1 MMLPGMQ
8 CCPPYNLMP
17 SIFGLESLVFW
28 VEPPCFLEALHNR
41 PSEIDGALDL
51 QDECTQCNAAYHLI

>member
-8 CCPPYNLMP
+8 CWPPYNLMP

-28 VEPPCFLEALHNR
+28 VEPPCFLEALHNQ
-41 PSEIDGALDL
+41 PSEGDRAVDL
-51 QDECTQCNAAYHLI
+51 QRECNHDNVAYHLV